1 MRSRDRDPGVV
12 TARPVQIVPIK
23 EEDMQ
28 PRWEK
33 LSEEMAE
40 KKQNLEELIRN
51 TSVCGVMMMTFDFT
65 LGSIH
70 LIFNRVDYFSGKI
83 A

>member
-1 MRSRDRDPGVV
+1 MQPRWEKLSEEMAQKKENLEELIRNTSVSQGVGRGV

-28 PRWEK
+28 PHWEK

-40 KKQNLEELIRN
+40 K
-51 TSVCGVMMMTFDFT
+51 
-65 LGSIH
+65 
-70 LIFNRVDYFSGKI
+70 
-83 A
+83 

>member
-1 MRSRDRDPGVV
+1 MRGRDRDSRLV

-33 LSEEMAE
+33 LSEEIAE
-40 KKQNLEELIRN
+40 KKENLEELIRN
-51 TSVCGVMMMTFDFT
+51 TSVS
-65 LGSIH
+65 LGMG
-70 LIFNRVDYFSGKI
+70 RG
-83 A
+83 